1 MYVYTVDTR
10 ISETR
15 SIMERASVRELYEEQ
30 QLGDNDEKQ
39 FWDNLVENA
48 LKPESANLSKVDEL
62 KNKLKILRNL
72 SVLMLFLI
80 NTMWIVFLYTLVFPS
95 LGKYNLP
102 DRAFS
107 LLFLF
112 IFSIIVLIQ
121 FLAMIFH
128 RFKTLL
134 HLLAGTRDKNNINAT
149 NKNDKKAKKN
159 NNQRKLRCCMT

>member
-15 SIMERASVRELYEEQ
+15 SIMERASVRELQ
-30 QLGDNDEKQ
+30 QLGDSDEKQ
-39 FWDNLVENA
+39 FWDDLVENA

-134 HLLAGTRDKNNINAT
+134 HLLAGIRAKNNINVT

-159 NNQRKLRCCMT
+159 SNQRKLRCCMT

>member
-30 QLGDNDEKQ
+30 QLGDSDEKQ
-39 FWDNLVENA
+39 FWDDLVENA

-134 HLLAGTRDKNNINAT
+134 HLLAGIRAKNNINAT
-149 NKNDKKAKKN
+149 NKDDKKAKKN